1 MKKQELKLETVQKRA
16 EIRQEG
22 ESILSGYFFLSVLSP
37 NGHGPERIIDLLNG
51 EKRFLPFR
59 LEGGEVIL
67 LRRRE
72 ILTVVPEEDD
82 APPPVGLFRKIVAEI
97 RLTSGDTLKGHIFT
111 DLPESHSRLSD
122 FFNRCGDFFY
132 LEAGGRGHLV
142 NSLKVL
148 SIRQGE

>member
-22 ESILSGYFFLSVLSP
+22 ESILSGDFFLSVISP
-37 NGHGPERIIDLLNG
+37 NGQGPERIIDLLNG

-72 ILTVVPEEDD
+72 ILTVVP
-82 APPPVGLFRKIVAEI
+82 VGLFRKIVAEI
-97 RLTSGDTLKGHIFT
+97 RLTSGDTLKGHIFA